1 MELISKMS
9 FNADVGKWFFSV
21 KDKGKRMFVEM
32 KGKETTICF
41 MDEEPTTEGTKL
53 LEKMKMSVEFQNILK
68 PIYQWEEKMKHKLT
82 LENVFIYNKEKRGE
96 KEYYLFQFELKS
108 KVATRNFVLE
118 DGVDNILKTF
128 TEYGKYK
135 SEDFYYCFVL
145 PLEKCVINNRIDF
158 SYDEAYPLDVYM
170 AYRKSSNSAT
180 KIFGRKN
187 FRTHAGFL
195 DDIIE
200 KIKTDPT
207 LRIKTL
213 VM

>member
-9 FNADVGKWFFSV
+9 FNTDIGKWFFIV
-21 KDKGKRMFVEM
+21 KDNGKRMFVEII
-32 KGKETTICF
+32 GKETTICF
-41 MDEEPTTEGTKL
+41 MDEEQTAEGKNL
-53 LEKMKMSVEFQNILK
+53 LEEIKVSDEFQKILK
-68 PIYQWEEKMKHKLT
+68 PIYQWEEEMKHTLT
-82 LENVFIYNKEKRGE
+82 LENVCISNKEKRGE

-108 KVATRNFVLE
+108 KVAIKHFVLE
-118 DGVDNILKTF
+118 NGMDNILKTF

-145 PLEKCVINNRIDF
+145 PLEKCVINNRIEF
-158 SYDEAYPLDVYM
+158 IYDEAYPLDVYM